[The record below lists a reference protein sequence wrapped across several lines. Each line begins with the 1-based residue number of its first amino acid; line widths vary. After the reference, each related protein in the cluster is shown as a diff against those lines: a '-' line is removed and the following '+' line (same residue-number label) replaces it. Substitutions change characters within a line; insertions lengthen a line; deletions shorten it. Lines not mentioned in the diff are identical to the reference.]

1 LSYLELVG
9 GLVYLLMGG
18 DLLVR
23 GAVALGRRLHVSPM
37 LIGVT
42 IVALGTSAPELF
54 VSVEAALTGHPA
66 IALGNVV
73 GSNIANMLLVAGCL
87 AILTPIVTRASGT
100 REDSG
105 AMLIATTLLLLLC
118 LGGRITRVEGLTLL
132 IGLVLFMAYKARHLD
147 RPRIREGRLDW
158 VLGLPNTP
166 WMIALFIFVGIAWLP
181 LGAHLFI
188 GAAAA
193 IAQQLGVSEAVV
205 GLTLVAV
212 GTSLPELATVFVA
225 AARKN
230 TDLALGNVIGSNV
243 LNILAILGA
252 AAVIPER
259 PLPVS
264 GEFLTLHLPVMI
276 AATVAISIF
285 TLCRWTIG
293 RAVGVLLLLAYA
305 LYVAALYDNGGIS
318 I

>member
-1 LSYLELVG
+1 LSYLDLFG

-18 DLLVR
+18 DFLVR

-42 IVALGTSAPELF
+42 VVALGTSAPELF

-73 GSNIANMLLVAGCL
+73 GSNIANLLLVTGSL
-87 AILTPIVTRASGT
+87 AVLTPIVTRLSGT

-105 AMLIATTLLLLLC
+105 AMLIATLLLVVLC
-118 LGGRITRVEGLTLL
+118 LGGVVTRFEGLILL
-132 IGLVLFMAYKARHLD
+132 ASLVLFMAYKARHLD

-166 WMIALFIFVGIAWLP
+166 WMIGLFILVGIIWLP

-188 GAAAA
+188 GAAAT
-193 IAQQLGVSEAVV
+193 IAEQLGVSEAVV

-212 GTSLPELATVFVA
+212 GTSLPELATVFIA

-230 TDLALGNVIGSNV
+230 LDIALGNVIGSNV

-252 AAVIPER
+252 ASVIPR
-259 PLPVS
+259 QPLPVPP
-264 GEFLTLHLPVMI
+264 EFLGLHVPVMI
-276 AATVAISIF
+276 VATIAISIF
-285 TLCRWTIG
+285 TLRRWTIG
-293 RAVGVLLLLAYA
+293 RTVGVLLLLAYA
-305 LYVAALYDNGGIS
+305 VYVAALYGTAGIS
-318 I
+318 L